1 MVHSTSNSTDYTY
14 MQGMKLSSSNLAQRK
29 GVRKEWRVQR
39 QGLVL
44 PWLGHLVRRE
54 KRGERDIHFQV
65 WRQLHKQIYTEK
77 LAAAMEDNNK

>member
-1 MVHSTSNSTDYTY
+1 MVHSTSNSTGYTY

-29 GVRKEWRVQR
+29 GVRKEWRIQR

-54 KRGERDIHFQV
+54 KQGEKRDIDIQV
-65 WRQLHKQIYTEK
+65 WGQLHRQI
-77 LAAAMEDNNK
+77 